1 MSDALNDIISS
12 LQDKKTSDTFYKNVK
27 IQINETKVFEEM
39 REGLDSLFNY
49 FKQFLE
55 MENSSNILLVGRVQA
70 GKTYGFLSL
79 VANSFDVDSN
89 IAIILT
95 GIDKT
100 LKSQTV
106 DERIYPLFKGNGNV
120 KTFAFSSIKDMKNSS
135 KEIISCLN
143 SGQKIIFTSLKNIAW
158 LKELNNQI
166 KLWDKSKITNPIIID
181 DEGDQAS
188 QNVHKNKNDGE
199 TSAIFSEIT
208 NLIAEFKKSI
218 FISVTATPYAH
229 ILIDSSSEIKPD
241 YSISLFPGEGYFG
254 FEDTI
259 ANNKIIKLI
268 KEEDRETIKQS
279 SMPLSLKNALVD
291 FIFSGSLLYDHD
303 DTFAKMLIN
312 IERETKAH
320 ESLKSLL
327 RYFIDEELETFI
339 FYSEYSKT
347 HLSNLEK
354 KLIIKNKEEKKY
366 DDTEIRDLMEQIVD
380 NFKTTYDIKIINQ
393 KSNSNLKNDNNQKY
407 EIYIGSDLL
416 QRGVTINNL
425 IVSYVARR
433 AKGTSNAD
441 TILQMARWFG
451 YRNKIKDLM
460 SVYLLEQL
468 YSDFIWI
475 EGLDSYVRDT
485 LYEYQLKNKSIK
497 NLERKI
503 KVTPETSEKLS
514 NIKLR
519 AVRTSVAKQ
528 HITSSNKRRKSLIH
542 YYDKVSNEC
551 DDEQTYLKTINEL
564 FRKGWEKEQE
574 VSSKINIKFR
584 NYPILIFNS
593 FEDLGIINFDK
604 IKLLLIK
611 YQGYTNEKIAIIE
624 NDLKT
629 GKKKFVLA
637 WMSKQFIDQ
646 NDKNQLFDAIS
657 RRNYDFNEKRIS
669 TIPLGDLNNY
679 TSEKHWSN
687 LNNSYFF
694 FNMYKIQLNDPNR
707 PEDKTIILK
716 AITSSEYKP
725 NNEFFTIEVID

>member
-1 MSDALNDIISS
+1 MRSVLKDIILS
-12 LQDKKTSDTFYKNVK
+12 LQDKKVSDTFYKNVK
-27 IQINETKVFEEM
+27 EEINETKNFEEM

-49 FKQFLE
+49 FKLFLD
-55 MENSSNILLVGRVQA
+55 MENSTNILLVGRVQA

-79 VANSFDVDSN
+79 IANSFDTECNV
-89 IAIILT
+89 AIVLT
-95 GIDKT
+95 GVDKT
-100 LKSQTV
+100 LKAQTV
-106 DERIYPLFKGNGNV
+106 DERIYPLFKGNQNV
-120 KTFAFSSIKDMKNSS
+120 KIFAFSAIKDMKNSS
-135 KEIISCLN
+135 KEIMSCLN
-143 SGQKIIFTSLKNIAW
+143 SGQKIIFTSLKNVAW

-166 KLWDKSKITNPIIID
+166 KLWDKSKIINPIIID

-188 QNVHKNKNDGE
+188 QNVHKNKDDGE

-208 NLIAEFKKSI
+208 NLITVFKKSI

-229 ILIDSSSEIKPD
+229 ILIESTNEIKPD

-268 KEEDRETIKQS
+268 KEEDKETIKQS

-291 FIFSGSLLYDHD
+291 FIFSGALLYDNND
-303 DTFAKMLIN
+303 AFAKMLIN
-312 IERETKAH
+312 IDRETSSH
-320 ESLKSLL
+320 ENLKTLL
-327 RYFIDEELETFI
+327 HNFIDNELIKFI
-339 FYSEYSKT
+339 FDSEYIKT
-347 HLSNLEK
+347 HLSNFEK
-354 KLIIKNKEEKKY
+354 KLNIKNEEETKYEATELITVMKK
-366 DDTEIRDLMEQIVD
+366 IVD

-433 AKGTSNAD
+433 AKGISNAD

-475 EGLDSYVRDT
+475 EGLDSYVRNT

-514 NIKLR
+514 NMKLR

-528 HITSSNKRRKSLIH
+528 NITSSNKRRNSLIH
-542 YYDKVSNEC
+542 YYDQMSNEC
-551 DDEQTYLKTINEL
+551 NNEQIYLKTINEL
-564 FRKGWEKEQE
+564 FRKGWEKEKQ
-574 VSSKINIKFR
+574 VSSQINMKFR

-593 FEDLGIINFDK
+593 LEDLGINNFNK
-604 IKLLLIK
+604 IKLLLIR
-611 YQGYTNEKIAIIE
+611 YQGYTEEQIANIE
-624 NDLKT
+624 NDLKI

-637 WMSKQFIDQ
+637 WMSRDFKDQ
-646 NDKNQLFDAIS
+646 DDKNQLFDAIS
-657 RRNYDFNEKRIS
+657 QRAYDFYKKRIS
-669 TIPLGDLNNY
+669 TIPLGDSNNY

-687 LNNSYFF
+687 LNNNYFY
-694 FNMYKIQLNDPNR
+694 FNMYKIKLNDPNR
-707 PEDKTIILK
+707 PRDKTVILK
-716 AITSSEYKP
+716 SITSSEYKP
-725 NNEFFTIEVID
+725 NNEYFTIKAIN